1 MVRPVS
7 RMPQRKV
14 LHHVRKGAIRKGVGR
29 IKESLEDM
37 NILDLTGELKLNLA
51 EDIQNIKSVK

>member
-1 MVRPVS
+1 MH
-7 RMPQRKV
+7 QRRV
-14 LHHVRKGAIRKGVGR
+14 HHHIRKGGIRKGAIKKGVGR
-29 IKESLEDM
+29 IKKNLKDM